1 VSTAVVLA
9 GHPDARRAR
18 LPLFEPALLAGFG
31 ALLGPLAA
39 AAGALWNGLALGRP
53 RLALSAA
60 LLGGLGWLA
69 IAGAGHTF
77 PSVDVLL
84 ARLLGLGCGTLLW
97 RLQRAHARGHAFL
110 GGVSLPTLSWL
121 LLALLGALALP
132 SALLRPL
139 QGLP

>member
-1 VSTAVVLA
+1 MSTAVLA
-9 GHPDARRAR
+9 GYPDARRAR

-39 AAGALWNGLALGRP
+39 GAGAVWNGLALGRP
-53 RLALSAA
+53 RLALSAV

-69 IAGAGHTF
+69 IAGAGHAL
-77 PSVDVLL
+77 PSIDALL
-84 ARLLGLGCGTLLW
+84 ARLLGLGCGALLW
-97 RLQRAHARGHAFL
+97 RLQRAHLRGHAFL
-110 GGVSLPTLSWL
+110 GGVCLSSLPWL

-132 SALLRPL
+132 AAALRPL